1 MSQKL
6 TCFVIAPLGETG
18 SQTRQDSDDLLELVI
33 KPVMEVFDIEVIRG
47 DHRNESG
54 QIDVDVIKLVQESEL
69 CIADLSLENVNVY
82 YELGRRDE
90 TGRPIIL
97 LKSVNSEDL
106 PVDVATRRYIE
117 FDLDSRRALIV
128 TREKIKEAV
137 QELIDSGMEKT
148 KGTSLFAISE
158 KIDRI
163 ERGLNRLLEQP
174 RYEVGQSGTVNS
186 SEWDEEEPATLLRV
200 ALIDR
205 NIPQAEY
212 AMEKLKNSMNVMAFY
227 DQVVEVVAG
236 LGSRKAGMMLIDFMD
251 SFIDQEAD
259 LNKKIEY
266 IGYLVT
272 YLNRTDQE
280 AKYLDQVEPSAMR
293 IKDEEGNVPHQVY
306 NQLNRL
312 HYGIY
317 ATNNDIEHLNYAIMY
332 LGKAIEVAPQ
342 EASYHYNLAMCYK
355 SKVEESDDMNESE
368 KKEMLEQAC
377 MHSLKAV
384 ELDGTDYDEDHVA
397 MACRLCYLTDNAEW
411 RDYFDVLKKNSPN
424 RAKLL
429 RRELK

>member
-6 TCFVIAPLGETG
+6 TCFVIAPIGESGT
-18 SQTRQDSDDLLELVI
+18 QIRQDSDDLLELVI
-33 KPVMEVFDIEVIRG
+33 KPVMELFDFEVIRG
-47 DHRNESG
+47 DHRNEEG
-54 QIDVDVIKLVQESEL
+54 KIDVDVIKLVQESEL
-69 CIADLSLENVNVY
+69 CIADLSQENVNVY

-97 LKSVNSEDL
+97 LKSVKSADL
-106 PVDVATRRYIE
+106 PVDVGTRRYIG
-117 FDLDSRRALIV
+117 FDLDSRRALIE

-137 QELIDSGMEKT
+137 QELVDAGMEKT
-148 KGTSLFAISE
+148 KGTSLYAISE

-163 ERGLNRLLEQP
+163 ERGVNRLLEQP
-174 RYEVGQSGTVNS
+174 GYEVGQSGAINS
-186 SEWDEEEPATLLRV
+186 GEWDDEEPSTLLRV

-212 AMEKLKNSMNVMAFY
+212 AMDKLKNSMNVMVFY

-236 LGSRKAGMMLIDFMD
+236 MGSRKAGKMLIDFMD
-251 SFIDQEAD
+251 TFIDQETD

-280 AKYLDQVEPSAMR
+280 AKYLEKVEPVAMR
-293 IKDEEGNVPHQVY
+293 IKDEDGNIPHQVF

-317 ATNNDIEHLNYAIMY
+317 ATNNDIEHLNSAIMY
-332 LGKAIEVAPQ
+332 LGKAIEVAPE
-342 EASYHYNLAMCYK
+342 EASYHYNLAMCFK
-355 SKVEESDDMNESE
+355 SKVDESDDMSDTE
-368 KKEMLEQAC
+368 KMEMLEQAC
-377 MHSLKAV
+377 SHSLKAV
-384 ELDGTDYDEDHVA
+384 ELDGSDYDEDHVT
-397 MACRLCYLTDNAEW
+397 MACRLCYLTDKAEW
-411 RDYFDVLKKNSPN
+411 RDYFDVLKQKSPN

>member
-1 MSQKL
+1 MNERGYYL
-6 TCFVIAPLGETG
+6 L
-18 SQTRQDSDDLLELVI
+18 DS
-33 KPVMEVFDIEVIRG
+33 
-47 DHRNESG
+47 
-54 QIDVDVIKLVQESEL
+54 
-69 CIADLSLENVNVY
+69 CIAVCTLL
-82 YELGRRDE
+82 
-90 TGRPIIL
+90 IIL
-97 LKSVNSEDL
+97 LKSVKSEDL

-137 QELIDSGMEKT
+137 QELIDSGMEQT
-148 KGTSLFAISE
+148 KGTSLYAISE

-174 RYEVGQSGTVNS
+174 KYEVGQSSTASS
-186 SEWDEEEPATLLRV
+186 SEWDEEEPSTLLRV

-212 AMEKLKNSMNVMAFY
+212 AMEKLKNSMNIMAFY
-227 DQVVEVVAG
+227 DQVVEVVAA

-272 YLNRTDQE
+272 YLNKTDQE
-280 AKYLDQVEPSAMR
+280 AKYLDKVEPGAMR
-293 IKDEEGNVPHQVY
+293 IKDEDGNVPHQVY

-332 LGKAIEVAPQ
+332 LGKAIEVAPE

-355 SKVEESDDMNESE
+355 SKVEESDDMNEAE

-377 MHSLKAV
+377 SHSLKAV
-384 ELDGTDYDEDHVA
+384 ELDGSDYDEDHVA
-397 MACRLCYLTDNAEW
+397 MACRLCYLTNNAEW
-411 RDYFDVLKKNSPN
+411 RDYFDVLQKNSPN